1 MRRPLLALVLF
12 LCAVAPATAAAP
24 RSTGGTPVAAGAHPS
39 VVLVEGAD
47 IFGDVE
53 SCTGVLVSKRVV
65 VTSVTCVFFV
75 DLDAAQVIVGR
86 TSRAADNGTAIPIAG
101 FDVPPTLDLGPPARG
116 DVIRILLAK
125 DAPATPAPLAAA
137 GSVVAGATG
146 TLVSWGAVNADGAA
160 PNLPQELPMVVSAD
174 AACTAAWGRAIVTAE
189 TFCGTGVTPGTGTCL
204 GDSGAPLLVSTPQG
218 DRVLGI
224 VSSLAGCPD
233 ATLPTTFA
241 RLSANPLRAFLAAP
255 ESVAVPEQISETT
268 VRGQPWVGGA
278 VRCDPGAWA
287 SKTKIRF
294 TYAWFRDLEL
304 LPKETKARRR
314 LTIADRGT
322 QVTCVVIA
330 ENAAGANFGVAGFP
344 TVGPGKPVS
353 DTTAP
358 LVRSARGSCRA
369 NRCTV
374 TVRATDASGIRRV
387 ELGVRSNRGI
397 SLLTMTRK
405 GKTFRASLPRR
416 QHELLVIATDNRGNE
431 SKPFRRTLTTA
442 GSLARA
448 RHPRVIGGTPAT
460 AADYPFIGA
469 LIARDVDPGT
479 GQSCTGSLIA
489 PTLFLTAAHCVADTN
504 ASDWDVLFGQTQL
517 SGSGGQRIP
526 VTSLSWNPAFT
537 AELVGSDVALVR
549 LARAP
554 VAPVAPVALI
564 DQAHVAAI
572 APGTSAR
579 VLGWGATRLDD
590 DVQIMPDDLK
600 TAVVTLRD
608 DPTCA
613 AGAGFPYAG
622 ATMLCADASPSGQGT
637 CFGDSGGPLLVADG
651 SGGTLLAGI
660 TSWGLACGSVISPN
674 VFADVLALRSW
685 IDSSPPPAPIRT
697 GSVYVSGRALVGRS
711 IHCVAQIKGATS
723 IAVKWRRAGVPIAS
737 GASYRVRRA
746 DAGANLTCTVTAR
759 NRGGTVHAGSQPVVI
774 GADLGAD
781 RRAPVLTRPDI
792 LCTQQLGDAVLCTV
806 RTRATDR
813 NGIAAVSFLVAADH
827 RPLRWVHGAS
837 ENGELWQAHLPTAG
851 RYTVVARAVDEAGN
865 ITRASRTANTSLG

>member
-1 MRRPLLALVLF
+1 MRRPLLALVLL
-12 LCAVAPATAAAP
+12 LCAVAPASAAAP
-24 RSTGGTPVAAGAHPS
+24 RSTGGTPVPAGTHPS
-39 VVLVEGAD
+39 VVLIEGAD
-47 IFGDVE
+47 IFGEVE
-53 SCTGVLVSKRVV
+53 SCSGVLISKRVV
-65 VTSVTCVFFV
+65 VTSVTCVFFI

-86 TSRAADNGTAIPIAG
+86 TSRAADNGKPIAISN

-116 DVIRILLAK
+116 DVIRIQLAA
-125 DAPATPAPLAAA
+125 DAPAAPAPLAAA

-146 TLVSWGAVNADGAA
+146 TLVSWGAVNADGAV

-174 AACTAAWGRAIVTAE
+174 ASCTGSWGRAITTAE
-189 TFCGTGVTPGTGTCL
+189 TFCATGVTPGAGTCL
-204 GDSGAPLLVSTPQG
+204 GDSGAPLLLSTPQG
-218 DRVLGI
+218 DRLLGV

-241 RLSANPLRAFLAAP
+241 RVTANPLRAFLASP

-268 VRGQPWVGGA
+268 VHGQPWVGGA
-278 VRCDPGAWA
+278 VRCDPGRWA
-287 SKTKIRF
+287 SETKVRF
-294 TYAWFRDLEL
+294 SYAWFRDLEL

-344 TVGPGKPVS
+344 TVGPGRPVT

-358 LVRSARGSCRA
+358 LVRSARGACRGS
-369 NRCTV
+369 RCTV

-387 ELGVRSNRGI
+387 ELGVRSNRGVQ
-397 SLLTMTRK
+397 LLAMSRK
-405 GKTFRASLPRR
+405 GKSFTVSLPRR
-416 QHELLVIATDNRGNE
+416 EHELLVIATDNKGNE

-448 RHPRVIGGTPAT
+448 RHPRVIGGTTAN

-469 LIARDVDPGT
+469 LIARGVDPGA

-504 ASDWDVLFGQTQL
+504 ASDWDVLFGQTAL
-517 SGSGGQRIP
+517 SGTGGQRIR
-526 VTSLSWNPAFT
+526 VTSLSWNPSFT
-537 AELVGSDVALVR
+537 DELIGSDVALVH

-554 VAPVAPVALI
+554 LAPVAPVALI
-564 DQAHVAAI
+564 DQAHAAAA
-572 APGTSAR
+572 APGASAR

-590 DVQIMPDDLK
+590 EVQIMPDDLR
-600 TAVVTLRD
+600 TAVLTLRD

-622 ATMLCADASPSGQGT
+622 ATMMCADGSPSGQGT
-637 CFGDSGGPLLVADG
+637 CFGDSGGPLLVDDG
-651 SGGTLLAGI
+651 AGGLLLAGV
-660 TSWGLACGSVISPN
+660 TSWGLVCGSVVSPN

-685 IDSSPPPAPIRT
+685 IDSSPPRAPIRT
-697 GSVYVSGRALVGRS
+697 GSVYVSGRPLVGRT
-711 IHCVAQIKGATS
+711 IHCVAQVTGATS
-723 IAVKWRRAGVPIAS
+723 VAVKWRRAGVPIAT

-746 DAGANLTCTVTAR
+746 DGGAALTCTVTAS
-759 NRGGTVHAGSQPVVI
+759 NRGGTVHAGSQPVVG
-774 GADLGAD
+774 GADLRAD
-781 RRAPVLTRPDI
+781 HRAPTLTRPEI
-792 LCTQQLGDAVLCTV
+792 TCTQQLGEAVLCNV
-806 RTRATDR
+806 RTTANDR
-813 NGIAAVSFLVAADH
+813 NGIAAVAFLVAADN